1 VIGWLILLAL
11 VAGFAGAVLDRLYI
25 LAKMERYRLKV
36 QAYVD
41 ELQGELSRV
50 LEAHRQPQ
58 EGYDPNL
65 NGGRGGYV
73 L

>member
-1 VIGWLILLAL
+1 MIGWLILLAL

-41 ELQGELSRV
+41 EVQAELARV
-50 LEAHRQPQ
+50 SATHVN